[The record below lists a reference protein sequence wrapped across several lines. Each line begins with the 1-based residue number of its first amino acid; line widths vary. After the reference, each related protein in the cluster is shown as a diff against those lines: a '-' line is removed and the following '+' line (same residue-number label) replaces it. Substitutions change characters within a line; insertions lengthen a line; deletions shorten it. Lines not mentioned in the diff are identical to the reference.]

1 MTIYLGYDNI
11 PDINNRKEN
20 MEYYI
25 LRKWTM
31 SDGTSEYDTD
41 QKANKGYKDISEVA
55 KKVVALEN
63 LNDNDNV
70 KYIVVSENK

>member
-1 MTIYLGYDNI
+1 
-11 PDINNRKEN
+11 

-25 LRKWTM
+25 LRKQKLFGKW
-31 SDGTSEYDTD
+31 EYDTEP
-41 QKANKGYKDISEVA
+41 KARRGYTDLGEVS